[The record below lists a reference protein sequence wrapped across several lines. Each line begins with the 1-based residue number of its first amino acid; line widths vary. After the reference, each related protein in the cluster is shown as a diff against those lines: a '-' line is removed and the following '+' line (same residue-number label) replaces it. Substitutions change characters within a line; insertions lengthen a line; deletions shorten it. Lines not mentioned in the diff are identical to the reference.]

1 MRAADLVTATLLLCL
16 AGLVVWDSL
25 RLGAGWGPS
34 GPRSGFFPFWLG
46 STMAVCCAAIVARSL
61 FRPDP
66 RPFVPPGARAPLL
79 KFLLPAA
86 GLVLLTQAL
95 GLYVAAAAY
104 LALYMRWIGRHSW
117 PLVAALAVGFPVVT
131 FLVFELWFRVPM
143 PKGPVEAWLGY

>member
-1 MRAADLVTATLLLCL
+1 MRAADVVTAALLLCL
-16 AGLVVWDSL
+16 AALVVWDSL
-25 RLGAGWGPS
+25 RLGAGWGPG

-46 STMAVCCAAIVARSL
+46 AIMAGCCAAILVRALLR
-61 FRPDP
+61 RDG

-79 KFLLPAA
+79 KFLLPAT
-86 GLVLLTQAL
+86 GLVVLTQVA

-117 PLVAALAVGFPVVT
+117 AMVAALAVGFPVVT
-131 FLVFELWFRVPM
+131 FLVFEIWFRVPM